1 MKIALLALALA
12 VPASAQVTDDSDLS
26 GPPPKAF
33 RFLSREARLEGL
45 KVSPRADGR
54 VSARVLLADRSGALK
69 PARLA
74 KARLVGPGAP
84 AAWTPIA
91 DDGSVSWNLPG
102 AGRYS
107 VRVSLDNERWKF
119 QSAKAKAGYEWESA
133 PADLPA
139 GGADLGG
146 LKPAAGS
153 EHVKL
158 GVLHLTYVDAVDFLA
173 REGDLAWW
181 DQTLTVN
188 WPGSADYFSPW
199 SFSLELTEADHWDV
213 VLHELGHAVMHKA
226 MKAQSA
232 GGSHKIDECYSP
244 ALAWSEGW
252 ATFFAAAVRLSRA
265 DADAKFEF
273 LVPRRAPIRLENVPE
288 DVCQGQ
294 ANEWRVAAAMW
305 DLYDTH
311 DDHQDAVGLD
321 FARVW
326 KPLRGARMGSLAD
339 AWGLIAPAL
348 DPVNRRAAQAALSG
362 NGMAQPPAEVSVS
375 VPSFTQSV
383 DALR

>member
-1 MKIALLALALA
+1 MRAALLALALA
-12 VPASAQVTDDSDLS
+12 VPASAQVSDDSDLS
-26 GPPPKAF
+26 GPPPKSF
-33 RFLSREARLEGL
+33 RVLSREARLEGL
-45 KVSPRADGR
+45 KVTPRADGR
-54 VSARVLLADRSGALK
+54 VKARVLLADRDGALH

-84 AAWTPIA
+84 AGWTALDDEGRAAWT
-91 DDGSVSWNLPG
+91 LPG
-102 AGRYS
+102 AGRYG
-107 VRVSLDNERWKF
+107 VRVSLDNARWKF
-119 QSAKAKAGYEWESA
+119 QGAKAKGGYEWESA
-133 PADLPA
+133 VVDLPA
-139 GGADLGG
+139 GGADLGD
-146 LKPAAGS
+146 LRPAAGS
-153 EHVKL
+153 EHAKL
-158 GVLHLTYVDAVDFLA
+158 GVLHLTYVDAVDFLS

-188 WPGSADYFSPW
+188 WPGEADYFSPW
-199 SFSLELTEADHWDV
+199 SFSLELTAADHWDV

-244 ALAWSEGW
+244 QLAWSEGW

-288 DVCQGQ
+288 DVCKGQ
-294 ANEWRVAAAMW
+294 SNEWRVAAAMW

-311 DDHQDAVGLD
+311 ADHQDAVGLD

-326 KPLRGARMGSLAD
+326 KPLRGARMGSLSD
-339 AWGLIAPAL
+339 AWGLIAAPL
-348 DPVNRRAAQAALSG
+348 DPVNRRAAQAALAG
-362 NGMAQPPAEVSVS
+362 NGMAQPPAEISAS